1 VISLT
6 NAAVNSPK
14 YLGIGRRTARGIT
27 TLGPRDFHPSGSL
40 SMSSPRSSS
49 SSTWSVEAPLRH
61 AGKAVAVIALVGGMS
76 SVSGC
81 SDSTA
86 AGTVP
91 LALSFSTS
99 NASNLSLGA
108 LASAADIVLTIGG
121 HTVDLQ
127 QVQLT
132 VDRAKLERSGGSAC
146 SDEDDEHDDDIDDEN
161 EDEDDDDACEDVRIG
176 TTTFDLPL
184 GGGVVTLDQTAV
196 RAGTFDEIE
205 LRISQARLRG
215 SFDGQPFDA
224 TVPLDIKRNLE
235 FSPPLVV
242 TDDAP
247 ATITVNVAV
256 ATWLINS
263 DGSLIDPR
271 RLGTNST
278 LRSFV
283 RSRIASSFRAFE
295 DRDRDG
301 REDHSG
307 RG

>member
-1 VISLT
+1 
-6 NAAVNSPK
+6 
-14 YLGIGRRTARGIT
+14 
-27 TLGPRDFHPSGSL
+27 
-40 SMSSPRSSS
+40 MSSS
-49 SSTWSVEAPLRH
+49 SSSILPIEALRRR
-61 AGKAVAVIALVGGMS
+61 ARKAFAVIAFAGGAVWIS
-76 SVSGC
+76 SC

-91 LALSFSTS
+91 LAISFSTAT
-99 NASNLSLGA
+99 ASSQSLGA
-108 LASAADIVLTIGG
+108 LASGADIVLTVGG

-146 SDEDDEHDDDIDDEN
+146 SDEDDEHGDDIDDDEGEEN
-161 EDEDDDDACEDVRIG
+161 DDCEDVRIG
-176 TTTFDLPL
+176 STTFDLPL
-184 GGGVVTLDQTAV
+184 SGGVVTLDQTAI

-205 LRISQARLRG
+205 LRISGARLRG
-215 SFDGQPFDA
+215 LFDGQPFDV
-224 TVPLDIKRNLE
+224 TVPVDVERKLE

-242 TDDAP
+242 TADAP

-271 RLGTNST
+271 RLDANST

-283 RSRIASSFRAFE
+283 RSRITGSFRAFE

-301 REDHSG
+301 RDDHSG

>member
-1 VISLT
+1 
-6 NAAVNSPK
+6 
-14 YLGIGRRTARGIT
+14 
-27 TLGPRDFHPSGSL
+27 
-40 SMSSPRSSS
+40 MSSTSSS
-49 SSTWSVEAPLRH
+49 MQWTEAPRRRARNAFAVVAF
-61 AGKAVAVIALVGGMS
+61 AGGAVWIT
-76 SVSGC
+76 GC

-91 LALSFSTS
+91 LAISFSTATGS
-99 NASNLSLGA
+99 SQALGS
-108 LASAADIVLTIGG
+108 LASAADIVLTVGG

-146 SDEDDEHDDDIDDEN
+146 SDDDDEHGDDIDDD
-161 EDEDDDDACEDVRIG
+161 EDEGDEEDCEDVRLG
-176 TTTFDLPL
+176 SSTFDLPL
-184 GGGVVTLDQTAV
+184 SGGVVTLDQTAI
-196 RAGTFDEIE
+196 RTGTFKEIE
-205 LRISQARLRG
+205 LRISKARLRG
-215 SFDGQPFDA
+215 LFDGQPFDV
-224 TVPLDIKRNLE
+224 TVPVDVERKLE

-242 TDDAP
+242 TENAP

-271 RLGTNST
+271 RLDANSA
-278 LRSFV
+278 LRSLV
-283 RSRIASSFRAFE
+283 RSRITSSFRAFE

-301 REDHSG
+301 RDDHSG